1 MVRTRSSQAWLQAA
15 PGSDRPVPL
24 LYDTKSGHS
33 GGRPINKII
42 EENTDIPSFLFCSS
56 MFPQTEPHVKIEGRE
71 TAFRR
76 SVKSRFL
83 PSSGTT
89 PEGLGLGV
97 CCQDIGP
104 LLHFCPL
111 VQYLW
116 TEPSCRR
123 TAGLHCSRYTGKH
136 AQNAQFQRRAL
147 GNLRGRL
154 RCDDHRQSASTSTA
168 GFQLQLPVARPG
180 RQSWRLRTI
189 SRRQSLER
197 RYFFRASGS

>member
-1 MVRTRSSQAWLQAA
+1 MVHTHSSRRGCKPPPARTVLSLFSTTRSPDTPAVAQSTRSSRKIPTSLA
-15 PGSDRPVPL
+15 SC
-24 LYDTKSGHS
+24 SG
-33 GGRPINKII
+33 
-42 EENTDIPSFLFCSS
+42 SS

-71 TAFRR
+71 TAFQRR
-76 SVKSRFL
+76 VKSRFL

-97 CCQDIGP
+97 CCQDMGP

-111 VQYLW
+111 VKHLR
-116 TEPSCRR
+116 TEPSCRL
-123 TAGLHCSRYTGKH
+123 TAGLHCSRYAGKH
-136 AQNAQFQRRAL
+136 AQNAQFQRHAL

-154 RCDDHRQSASTSTA
+154 RCDDHRQSASTAS
-168 GFQLQLPVARPG
+168 FQLQLPVARPR
-180 RQSWRLRTI
+180 RQSWRLRTV